1 MLLLFGESSYLSRN
15 FWISLFRAFF
25 PSVLSFN
32 CTQPK
37 VIYPRFLYWNVPF
50 LPRQIVKN
58 GKMFLDCIFN
68 RKIWYSLSIWKLCKG
83 LVRFFSALFS
93 GYLQVALT
101 QSIPNYFLLEFPV
114 FDGALRWQTLLA
126 MKINW
131 IKFLEITLMFTVDID
146 IFNLFD
152 TKEINE
158 SASNKNIRG
167 NRLVRT

>member
-25 PSVLSFN
+25 SSVLSFN

-68 RKIWYSLSIWKLCKG
+68 RKMWYSLSIWKLCKG
-83 LVRFFSALFS
+83 LVRFFIVIF
-93 GYLQVALT
+93 
-101 QSIPNYFLLEFPV
+101 
-114 FDGALRWQTLLA
+114 RLLA
-126 MKINW
+126 SSVNPRYSK
-131 IKFLEITLMFTVDID
+131 L
-146 IFNLFD
+146 
-152 TKEINE
+152 
-158 SASNKNIRG
+158 S
-167 NRLVRT
+167 LVRVPSIWWRFALANSSGNENKLN

>member
-58 GKMFLDCIFN
+58 GFLIGKSDIVYPFGSSV
-68 RKIWYSLSIWKLCKG
+68 KVLFDVSS
-83 LVRFFSALFS
+83 LFS

-101 QSIPNYFLLEFPV
+101 QGIPNYFLLEFPV

-167 NRLVRT
+167 NRLART

>member
-1 MLLLFGESSYLSRN
+1 MEGNISK
-15 FWISLFRAFF
+15 ISLLKCPLFTTT
-25 PSVLSFN
+25 N
-32 CTQPK
+32 CK
-37 VIYPRFLYWNVPF
+37 ER
-50 LPRQIVKN
+50 
-58 GKMFLDCIFN
+58 IFN

-83 LVRFFSALFS
+83 LVRFFSVLFS

-101 QSIPNYFLLEFPV
+101 QGIPNYFLLQFPV

-126 MKINW
+126 LKINW

-167 NRLVRT
+167 NRLART